1 MDDRFAA
8 LRAATRTAALT
19 QPGET
24 PTALRDAVAR
34 GTAPAELELLVRK
47 IRARAYTV
55 TDADLDAL
63 RGQFTEDQLFEII
76 VATTVGAADERLT
89 AARRVLEQA

>member
-1 MDDRFAA
+1 MEDRFAA
-8 LRAATRTAALT
+8 VRAATRTAALT

-24 PTALRDAVAR
+24 AISLRDAVAR
-34 GTAPAELELLVRK
+34 GTAPAELEALVRK

-63 RGQFTEDQLFEII
+63 RGQFSEDQLFEII
-76 VATTVGAADERLT
+76 VAATIGAADERLT
-89 AARRVLEQA
+89 AAHRVLEQA